1 MNKGRIPPVS
11 LYKYFFHITPLVVRD
26 GVRIE
31 TGRNT
36 QIQAAL
42 DDSLLPPVDKGIYI
56 PENSH
61 LKSNSILFL
70 ILLNTA
76 SIKNSALYYE
86 ISYVPAEGNKEE

>member
-11 LYKYFFHITPLVVRD
+11 LYKYFSYISLTTKGV

-70 ILLNTA
+70 ILVNTA
-76 SIKNSALYYE
+76 SIKNSL
-86 ISYVPAEGNKEE
+86 IL